1 MTTSKLLTGASLSR
15 MFLSAPDVGQLE
27 REYLLRAF
35 DEGWIAPVGPDLNA
49 FESEIAA
56 MIGWPGAVALSSGTA
71 ALHLALLEVGV
82 KPVDDVFASTFTFA
96 ATANAITY
104 CGATPV
110 FVDSESSTWNMS
122 PELLDAAL
130 ADAAQR
136 GRLPAAVVVVDLY
149 GQCADYEALV
159 PICRQ
164 YEVPLVE
171 DSAEAL
177 GATRNGQPAGTFGDV
192 GLFSFNGNKIMTT
205 SGGGMFVSPT
215 IEMAQRAR
223 YLATQARQPA
233 VHYEHT
239 DIGFNY
245 RLSNLLAAVGRAQL
259 ARLPDMSKRRV
270 AINEIYRQAFSDL
283 DGVEF
288 MPIADDGWNGWL
300 TCVVLRDA
308 ATRDRIMAALDEQ
321 NIESRPLWKP
331 MHLQPVFRDAT
342 AYVDGTS
349 QNLFER
355 GLCLPSGSIL
365 SDEDVERVCG
375 LVSRALTAHP

>member
-1 MTTSKLLTGASLSR
+1 MGR
-15 MFLSAPDVGQLE
+15 IFLSSPDVGPLE

-35 DEGWIAPVGPDLNA
+35 DEGWIAPVGPDLDA

-56 MIGWPGAVALSSGTA
+56 NTGWPGAVALSSGTA

-82 KPVDDVFASTFTFA
+82 KAGDDVMASTFTFA
-96 ATANAITY
+96 ATANAVTY

-110 FVDSESSTWNMS
+110 FIDSELSTWNMS
-122 PELLDAAL
+122 PALLDAAL
-130 ADAAQR
+130 SDAAAS

-159 PICRQ
+159 PICRE
-164 YEVPLVE
+164 YGVPLIE

-215 IEMAQRAR
+215 IEMADRAR

-239 DIGFNY
+239 DVGFNY

-259 ARLPDMSKRRV
+259 ARLPQMSKRRV
-270 AINEIYRQAFSDL
+270 AINGLYRRALSDL
-283 DGVEF
+283 DVLEF
-288 MPIADDGWNGWL
+288 MPISDDGWNGWL
-300 TCVVLRDA
+300 TCVVLRDTA
-308 ATRDRIMAALDEQ
+308 SRDRILAALDEQ

-331 MHLQPVFRDAT
+331 MHLQPVFRDAE
-342 AYVDGTS
+342 AHVDGTS
-349 QNLFER
+349 EDLFER
-355 GLCLPSGSIL
+355 GLCLPSGSVM
-365 SDEDVERVCG
+365 SDQDVERVCEH
-375 LVSRALTAHP
+375 VHRALTARP